1 MARRLSKQFKRSF
14 TWTKNNVLI
23 IGSRGSKLALW
34 QANHVRSQIEQLGH
48 ECRIEVISTSGDRI
62 TNVPLKEV
70 GNKGV
75 FTKEIEEALLAG
87 KVDIAVHSLK
97 DMPTEL
103 PGGLQLT
110 AIPEREDARDVMIG
124 AKLADVPKGG
134 LVGTGSLRRIAQLY
148 SLRPDLKVE
157 SIRGNIDTRIRKLDE
172 GGYQAIVLAAAGLNR
187 LGLSDRIAEILPVES
202 MCPAVGQGALAIETR
217 ADSGL
222 AAEIC
227 KQLDHAPTRAAITAE
242 REILMVL
249 GGGCQVP
256 IGAHAVVTGGRLHLR
271 AIVIAPDASKV
282 IRRELDGATADAL
295 GIGSALAHELL
306 AAGAAEIMN
315 AVYGRV

>member
-1 MARRLSKQFKRSF
+1 M
-14 TWTKNNVLI
+14 LI

-34 QANHVRSQIEQLGH
+34 QANSVRSQIERLGQ
-48 ECRIEVISTSGDRI
+48 ECRIEVISTSGDRR
-62 TNVPLKEV
+62 TDVPLKEV

-87 KVDIAVHSLK
+87 KVDVAVHSLK

-124 AKLADVPKGG
+124 AKLADIPRGG
-134 LVGTGSLRRIAQLY
+134 LVGTGSLRRIAQLHA
-148 SLRPDLKVE
+148 LRPDLQVE

-172 GGYQAIVLAAAGLNR
+172 GKYQAIVLAAAGLNR
-187 LGLSDRIAEILPVES
+187 LGLSQRIAEVLPVET

-217 ADSGL
+217 ADSGIG
-222 AAEIC
+222 ADIC
-227 KQLDHAPTRAAITAE
+227 KRLEHANTRAAITAE
-242 REILMVL
+242 RQILMVL

-256 IGAHAVVTGGRLHLR
+256 IGAHATVSGGRLHLR

-282 IRRELDGATADAL
+282 IRRELEGSAAEPSE
-295 GIGSALAHELL
+295 IGSLLAQELL

-315 AVYGRV
+315 AVYGRGA